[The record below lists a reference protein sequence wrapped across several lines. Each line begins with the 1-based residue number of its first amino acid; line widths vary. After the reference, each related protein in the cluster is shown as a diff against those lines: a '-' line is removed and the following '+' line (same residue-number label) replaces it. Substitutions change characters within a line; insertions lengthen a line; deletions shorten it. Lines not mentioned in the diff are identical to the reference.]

1 MLRMVK
7 VSAKNAQCGAEGRQ
21 QGRGGQA
28 EAGSAGQVTLNL
40 YGGKFYR
47 GATDNKGLIA
57 IYVFLGRNRRQ

>member
-7 VSAKNAQCGAEGRQ
+7 VSAKNAQCGGEERE
-21 QGRGGQA
+21 QGRGGQG

-47 GATDNKGLIA
+47 GATDNKGLIT
-57 IYVFLGRNRRQ
+57 ICVFLDKNRRG